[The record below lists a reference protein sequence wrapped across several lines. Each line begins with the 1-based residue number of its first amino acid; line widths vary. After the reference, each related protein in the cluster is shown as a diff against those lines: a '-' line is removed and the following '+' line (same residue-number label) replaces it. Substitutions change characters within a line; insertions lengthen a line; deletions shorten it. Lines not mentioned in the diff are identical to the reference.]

1 MQNTVENKYCLV
13 KFSSCGLRL
22 FIYTTAV
29 VYEECELV
37 EKGNIFLVHVLL
49 PLLS

>member
-1 MQNTVENKYCLV
+1 MQSTVENKYCVV
-13 KFSSCGLRL
+13 KFSSCGFRL
-22 FIYTTAV
+22 FTTAV

-37 EKGNIFLVHVLL
+37 EKGNILLVHVLL